1 MTPSAEENAATR
13 KVINLIVGMP
23 PLIAAS
29 ALTRALATVIR
40 EGLTDPELKLEMAR
54 NLAST
59 LIALVEIKA
68 VDEPEIS
75 SGQGRNTGARGLS
88 A

>member
-1 MTPSAEENAATR
+1 VELIQQLMTPSAEENAATR

-40 EGLTDPELKLEMAR
+40 EGPIAPELKLEMAR

-68 VDEPEIS
+68 ADEPEVPS
-75 SGQGRNTGARGLS
+75 HRA
-88 A
+88 